1 MRTSRLLL
9 QFVAAGACVLVGS
22 VAPAQEFPSRTIR
35 IIVPNTPGTIH
46 DLGARIMG
54 PEMSKLL
61 GQPVIVENKPGS
73 NGLLGYEYVA
83 KQLPADGYAVVSTF
97 VGDLA
102 ILPWLFKDLRFDPLR
117 DLPAILGLAEGRW
130 FFGSPSQAPWKS
142 FVEMVAHTR
151 ANPGKLN
158 YGASNTSTRLL
169 TESIT
174 RELGLDI
181 VHIPYTGGGPYIA
194 ALSANEIQL
203 GFVSESAAAT
213 FGDRFRVL
221 AMTGEQRLA
230 RHPNIPTFAELG
242 HPQIRGLSLSL
253 NVAAGTPRSAFDK
266 LSAAASRALQPPEV
280 KGYFEKI
287 RWEIIDRSPEAS
299 AKVLAD
305 EAKVYA
311 DIAKRAGIRPQ

>member
-1 MRTSRLLL
+1 MRTLRFLMQSI
-9 QFVAAGACVLVGS
+9 VASAWIAVGS
-22 VAPAQEFPSRTIR
+22 VALAQEFPSRPIR
-35 IIVPNTPGTIH
+35 FIVPNTPGTIH

-54 PEMSKLL
+54 PEMSKIL
-61 GQPVIVENKPGS
+61 GQPIIVENKPGS

-83 KQLPADGYAVVSTF
+83 KHLPADGYAVASTF

-102 ILPWLFKDLRFDPLR
+102 ILPWLFKDLRFDPLK

-130 FFGSPSQAPWKS
+130 FFGSPSPAPWKS
-142 FVEMVAHTR
+142 FVEMVAHAR

-169 TESIT
+169 TESII
-174 RELGLDI
+174 REIGLDI
-181 VHIPYTGGGPYIA
+181 VHIPYAGGGPYIA
-194 ALSANEIQL
+194 ALNANEIQL
-203 GFVSESAAAT
+203 GFVSESAAGS
-213 FGDRFRVL
+213 FGDRFRIL

-253 NVAAGTPRSAFDK
+253 NVAAGTPRAAFDK
-266 LSAAASRALQPPEV
+266 LSAAASRALQQAEV
-280 KGYFEKI
+280 RGYFEKI

-299 AKVLAD
+299 AKVLVD
-305 EAKVYA
+305 ESKVYA
-311 DIAKRAGIRPQ
+311 DIAKREAIPPH